1 MAFEPR
7 DEFHMRRCL
16 SLAERGLGF
25 TSPNPAVG
33 AVVVK
38 DGRMAGKGFHRRAG
52 AEHAEIVALRQ
63 AGDRAEGAT
72 LYVSLE
78 PCSHFGKTP
87 PCADEIVRR
96 KVARVVVAMR
106 DPNPLVDGKG
116 IERLRNAGV
125 TVETGLLE
133 TRARRLNEVF
143 VVNMLS
149 RRPFTALKAA
159 ASLDGRIATASGESR
174 WITGEEA
181 RAHAHRLRGRYDA
194 VMVGINTVLKDDPL
208 LTPRVPP
215 YEGKKTMR
223 VVVDSRARIPVD
235 CALVKSARETP
246 LVVAVTGQALPGKV
260 KTLGA
265 QGAAVLL
272 VNEDRGR
279 VDLDDLL
286 AKLYTLSVCSVLV
299 EGGGELLASFVERD
313 LYDKLYLFQAP
324 KLIGGSAA
332 LSFLGGR
339 GVERLERAPRLSEV
353 SSRRLGK
360 DRLYEYYPAG
370 SLFAGGA

>member
-1 MAFEPR
+1 MAFSPR

-38 DGRMAGKGFHRRAG
+38 DGRVVGKGYHRRSG
-52 AEHAEIVALRQ
+52 AEHAEVIALRQ
-63 AGDRAEGAT
+63 AGERAAGAT

-78 PCSHFGKTP
+78 PCAHYGKTP
-87 PCADEIVRR
+87 PCADEIIRR
-96 KVARVVVAMR
+96 KVARVVVALR

-116 IERLRNAGV
+116 IARLEEAGLA
-125 TVETGLLE
+125 VETGLLQK
-133 TRARRLNEVF
+133 RARRLNEAF

-149 RRPFTALKAA
+149 RRPFVALKAA
-159 ASLDGRIATASGESR
+159 ASLDGRIATSSGESR

-181 RAHAHRLRGRYDA
+181 RAFAHLLRGRHDA
-194 VMVGINTVLKDDPL
+194 VMAGINTVLKDDPL

-223 VVVDSRARIPVD
+223 VVVDSRARIPMD
-235 CALVKSARETP
+235 SALVKSARETP
-246 LVVAVTGQALPGKV
+246 LLVAVTGQALPGKV
-260 KTLGA
+260 KTLTA
-265 QGAAVLL
+265 QGVTVLL

-324 KLIGGSAA
+324 KLLGGRTA

-339 GVERLERAPRLSEV
+339 GIEKLDRAPRLKQV
-353 SSRRLGK
+353 ASRRLGE
-360 DRLYEYYPAG
+360 DMFYEYYPAG
-370 SLFAGGA
+370 SLFAERA